1 MKKAIM
7 ITGGTGTLG
16 RHITAHLLQSPQNL
30 SRLVIF
36 SRDEQKQHEM
46 SRTFPSN
53 QYPVHYIL
61 GDIRDYRSLA
71 RSLRGVDLV
80 IHTAAL
86 KQVPTAEKNGYE
98 YIKTNVIG
106 TQNLIEAAE
115 EHRVK
120 QVVTFSTD
128 KAVNPVGL
136 YGASKLAADRLLI
149 NANQAGSPQF
159 DVIRLGNI
167 WGARGS
173 VVPQFLQQQQR
184 TTGQLTITHPEASRF
199 SITLDQCVAF
209 LQTVLQEARGGKI
222 FIPKMP
228 SYRVKDLA
236 EAIMP
241 GGVHQ
246 ITNTRLG
253 EKLHEALMA
262 DTEIPFAQEYDN
274 YWMVGSKKVARP
286 LSERALLHSDQ
297 NPTQLSINDLQKLL
311 QQNAHSVHD

>member
-16 RHITAHLLQSPQNL
+16 KHITAHLLQSPQHL
-30 SRLVIF
+30 AQLIIF

-46 SRTFPSN
+46 ARTFPSN

-86 KQVPTAEKNGYE
+86 KQVPTAERNGYE

-120 QVVTFSTD
+120 QVVAFSTD

-149 NANQAGSPQF
+149 NANQVGGPQF

-173 VVPQFLQQQQR
+173 VVPQFLQQR
-184 TTGQLTITHPEASRF
+184 TTGQLKLTHPEATRF

-209 LQTVLQEARGGKI
+209 LQMVLQKAKGGEI

-241 GGVHQ
+241 GGAHQ
-246 ITNTRLG
+246 VTDTRLG
-253 EKLHEALMA
+253 EKLHEVLIA
-262 DTEIPFAQEYDN
+262 DTEIPFAQEHNN
-274 YWMVGSKKVARP
+274 YWVVSTKKVARP
-286 LSERALLHSDQ
+286 LSERAHLCSDQ
-297 NPTQLSINDLQKLL
+297 NPTQLTINDLQKLL
-311 QQNAHSVHD
+311 

>member
-16 RHITAHLLQSPQNL
+16 RHIAAHLLQSPQNL

-36 SRDEQKQHEM
+36 SRDEQKQYELAQ
-46 SRTFPSN
+46 TFPSD
-53 QYPVHYIL
+53 QYPIHYVL
-61 GDIRDYRSLA
+61 GDIRDERSLA
-71 RSLRGVDLV
+71 RALRGIALV

-86 KQVPTAEKNGYE
+86 KQVPTAERNGYE

-115 EHRVK
+115 ACEVK
-120 QVVTFSTD
+120 QVIGFSTD

-136 YGASKLAADRLLI
+136 YGASKLATERLLV
-149 NANQAGSPQF
+149 NAQQAGGPQF

-173 VVPQFLQQQQR
+173 VVPQFWQQR
-184 TTGQLTITHPEASRF
+184 TTGQLTLTDPEATRF

-209 LQTVLQEARGGKI
+209 LQTVLTEAKGGEI

-241 GGVHQ
+241 GGVHRV
-246 ITNTRLG
+246 TDTRPG
-253 EKLHEALMA
+253 EKFHEGLMA
-262 DTEIPFAQEYDN
+262 KAEIPFAQERGDHWVIGTN
-274 YWMVGSKKVARP
+274 RTAQP
-286 LSERALLHSDQ
+286 LADRATLHSDQ
-297 NPTQLSINDLQKLL
+297 NPARLTIDDLQQLL
-311 QQNAHSVHD
+311 DITSR

>member
-16 RHITAHLLQSPQNL
+16 RHITAHLLQSPQNFA
-30 SRLVIF
+30 RLVIF

-46 SRTFPSN
+46 SRTFPSD

-120 QVVTFSTD
+120 QVVAFSTD

-149 NANQAGSPQF
+149 NANQAGGPQF
-159 DVIRLGNI
+159 DIIRLGNI
-167 WGARGS
+167 WGARSS
-173 VVPQFLQQQQR
+173 VVPQFLQQR
-184 TTGQLTITHPEASRF
+184 ATGQLTITHPEASRF

-209 LQTVLQEARGGKI
+209 LQTVLHEAKGREI

-241 GGVHQ
+241 GGTHQ
-246 ITNTRLG
+246 VTDTRSG

-262 DTEIPFAQEYDN
+262 DAEIPFAQAYDD
-274 YWMVGSKKVARP
+274 YFVIRTVRTAQP
-286 LSERALLHSDQ
+286 LTDRAILHSDQ
-297 NPTQLSINDLQKLL
+297 NPAQLTIDDLQRLL
-311 QQNAHSVHD
+311 SKNLR

>member
-16 RHITAHLLQSPQNL
+16 RHLAAHLLQSPQNL

-36 SRDEQKQHEM
+36 SRDEQKQYELAQ
-46 SRTFPSN
+46 TFPSD
-53 QYPVHYIL
+53 QYPIQYVL
-61 GDIRDYRSLA
+61 GDIRDERSLA
-71 RSLRGVDLV
+71 RSLRGIDLV

-98 YIKTNVIG
+98 YIKTNIIG

-115 EHRVK
+115 ERQVK
-120 QVVTFSTD
+120 QVIAFSTD

-136 YGASKLAADRLLI
+136 YGASKLAAERLFI
-149 NANQAGSPQF
+149 NAHRAGGPQF

-173 VVPQFLQQQQR
+173 VVPQFLQQR
-184 TTGQLTITHPEASRF
+184 TTGQLTITHPEATRF

-209 LQTVLQEARGGKI
+209 LQTVLQEVKGGEI
-222 FIPKMP
+222 FIPKMA
-228 SYRVKDLA
+228 SYQVKDLA

-241 GGVHQ
+241 GGVYRV
-246 ITNTRLG
+246 TDTRLG
-253 EKLHEALMA
+253 EKLHESLVA
-262 DTEIPFAQEYDN
+262 DTEIPFVQEHGDYWVVGTSRTAQ
-274 YWMVGSKKVARP
+274 P
-286 LSERALLHSDQ
+286 LADRATLHSDQ
-297 NPTQLSINDLQKLL
+297 NPVRLTIDDLQQLL
-311 QQNAHSVHD
+311 DITSR